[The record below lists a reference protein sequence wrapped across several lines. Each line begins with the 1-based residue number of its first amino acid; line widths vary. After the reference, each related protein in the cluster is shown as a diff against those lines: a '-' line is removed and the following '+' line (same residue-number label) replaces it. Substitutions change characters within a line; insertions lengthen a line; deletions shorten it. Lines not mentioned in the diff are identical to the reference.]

1 VLTVLR
7 QRDFSLL
14 WFGGVLSVI
23 GDYFLFVALPF
34 FVYERT
40 GSALATG
47 AIFIAET
54 LPRLLFGSVA
64 GVFVDRWDRKRTMVV
79 SDLSRALILLPLLA
93 AAAGGPL
100 VLVYVVAFV
109 EASVSMFFSPAK
121 SATIPNLVAER
132 DLTAANSLNSLSEE
146 VPSLV
151 GALLGGALLAIVGLS
166 GLVLLDVATYLA
178 SAILISLISA
188 PTAAPAEEP
197 DVTPE
202 VAVSAWANAL
212 KEWLKGLRL
221 IRRDRSVAV
230 LFTVVS
236 IATAGEGVV
245 TVLVVIFFKD
255 ILGGGAQEF
264 SYFIA
269 AYGVGGILG
278 GLLLGWSSRLIDEVR
293 LFSLSL
299 IANGILLIAIFNVAV
314 LPLIVTLGVLA
325 GMTVIG
331 WLVVAQ
337 TLLQKWVADSYR
349 GRVFGAYEATQA
361 LTILVGMGLAV
372 VLEGSLGVVVV
383 LSIVGGAWSL
393 AGVFAWL
400 ILPHGK

>member
-1 VLTVLR
+1 
-7 QRDFSLL
+7 
-14 WFGGVLSVI
+14 
-23 GDYFLFVALPF
+23 
-34 FVYERT
+34 
-40 GSALATG
+40 
-47 AIFIAET
+47 
-54 LPRLLFGSVA
+54 
-64 GVFVDRWDRKRTMVV
+64 
-79 SDLSRALILLPLLA
+79 
-93 AAAGGPL
+93 
-100 VLVYVVAFV
+100 
-109 EASVSMFFSPAK
+109 
-121 SATIPNLVAER
+121 
-132 DLTAANSLNSLSEE
+132 
-146 VPSLV
+146 
-151 GALLGGALLAIVGLS
+151 
-166 GLVLLDVATYLA
+166 LLDVATYLA
-178 SAILISLISA
+178 SAVLISLISA

-400 ILPHGK
+400 VLPHGK

>member
-337 TLLQKWVADSYR
+337 TLLQKWVADRYR

-400 ILPHGK
+400 MLPHGK

>member
-40 GSALATG
+40 GSALTTG

-100 VLVYVVAFV
+100 VLVYVVASV

-178 SAILISLISA
+178 SAVLISLISA

-255 ILGGGAQEF
+255 ILGGGVQEF

-269 AYGVGGILG
+269 AYGVGGLLG

-337 TLLQKWVADSYR
+337 TLLQKWVADRYR

-361 LTILVGMGLAV
+361 LTILVGTGLAV

-400 ILPHGK
+400 VLPHGK